1 MRFSYWM
8 FLAVLLFGMSCTKD
22 DLCSG
27 ETPTTPLLQIE
38 FRDYLDRDALKPVT
52 DLTVRLANGDST
64 LVQSGINA
72 SLLALPLNTEA
83 DQSVFYWTQFASD
96 DLNRQDMRVSFFYQR
111 SEVYVNRACGFKTQ
125 YTSMAIETEI
135 NAVTWIQDLD
145 LLTPNIE
152 NENQIHLIIYH

>member
-8 FLAVLLFGMSCTKD
+8 FLTVLLFGMSCTKD

-96 DLNRQDMRVSFFYQR
+96 DLNRKICVFHFF
-111 SEVYVNRACGFKTQ
+111 
-125 YTSMAIETEI
+125 TSAPKFTSTGPVALRR
-135 NAVTWIQDLD
+135 NTPAW
-145 LLTPNIE
+145 LLKPKSM
-152 NENQIHLIIYH
+152 Q